1 MPVAIKGDWLPYRRF
16 YFVFGG
22 IVIFCISPN
31 PALDHTLVV
40 PSFKQ
45 GTVLR
50 AQSALFA
57 TGGKGPNVARAA
69 QILGAKTRSFCFLGG
84 RTGKHV
90 ADLAQQEALEGHW
103 TWIDGETRTCVIVAD
118 DGTGEATVINE
129 PGPRVTEADWSRF
142 NQIALDTIMDA
153 SDVCFSGSLP
163 PGSPVEMFVKLVEA
177 TRDAGKRVWVDTS
190 GAPLH
195 ASLPISGITIK
206 INGDEAGEILGKT
219 VDTPELAVAAALEF
233 QDRGT
238 GKVVITLGK
247 DGAVLVDAANHW
259 WAKPPVITVKD
270 AVGSGDSFL
279 AGIVTATA
287 NEYSADIALK
297 HAVAAGAAN
306 ATTVG
311 GGDFPIETFK
321 QILAETMLYAL

>member
-1 MPVAIKGDWLPYRRF
+1 LATIEKRF
-16 YFVFGG
+16 TLLFGG
-22 IVIFCISPN
+22 IVIFCVSPN

-50 AQSALFA
+50 AQSSLFA

-84 RTGKHV
+84 RTGKNV

-103 TWIDGETRTCVIVAD
+103 TWIDGETRTCVIVTD
-118 DGTGEATVINE
+118 DDTGEATVINE
-129 PGPRVTEADWSRF
+129 PGPKVTAADWSRM
-142 NQIALDTIMDA
+142 NQGVLDTISDA

-163 PGSPVEMFVKLVEA
+163 PNSPIKMFVQLVEGV
-177 TRDAGKRVWVDTS
+177 RDAGKRVWVDTS
-190 GAPLH
+190 NAPLH
-195 ASLPISGITIK
+195 AVLPIGGVTIK
-206 INGDEAGEILGKT
+206 INGDEAGELLGKT
-219 VDTPELAVAAALEF
+219 VDTPELAIAAALEF
-233 QDRGT
+233 QERGT
-238 GKVVITLGK
+238 GNVVITLGK
-247 DGAVLVDAANHW
+247 DGAVMVDAANHW

-279 AGIVTATA
+279 AGLVTAIASGHTI
-287 NEYSADIALK
+287 DVALK
-297 HAVAAGAAN
+297 RAVAAGAAN

-311 GGDFPIETFK
+311 GGDFPLATFN
-321 QILAETMLYAL
+321 QILAETTLQAL